1 MALHSNFRRLPEQR
15 NIDVACPLHPE
26 VKVMV
31 EIEQFDGSMLVRP
44 CKKCQFHGLRIA
56 PRGSDAHL
64 QAVTA
69 LAAERLNSALIGS
82 GITPRFA
89 GCTFETYHA
98 KTPEMAKALEKCMAY
113 ADNFADQHYPVGRN
127 LLMTGNI
134 GTGKTHLACSIVRQ
148 VIGLNAVAVITTA
161 AEIIRVFKRSMG
173 RDSGYTEGDVID
185 ELSSVDLLVI
195 DEVGAQAGTAYELAA
210 LHEVIDKRYQLLKP
224 TVLVSNLPAKPATD
238 ADGKPLPSLEQ
249 YIGARALDRLREN
262 GALLAG
268 FTWASARGRV

>member
-1 MALHSNFRRLPEQR
+1 MAQRSNFRRQPEIR
-15 NIDVACPLHPE
+15 TFDGGCPQHPE
-26 VKVMV
+26 VKTRSEV
-31 EIEQFDGSMLVRP
+31 EQFDGSMLVRP
-44 CKKCQFHGLRIA
+44 CKQCQFHGLRIA
-56 PRGSDAHL
+56 PRGSEAHI

-89 GCTFETYHA
+89 GCTFENYHV
-98 KTPEMAKALEKCMAY
+98 KTPEMAKVLEKCMAY
-113 ADNFADQHYPVGRN
+113 VDNFADQHYPVGRN

-134 GTGKTHLACSIVRQ
+134 GTGKTHLACSIARR
-148 VIGLNAVAVITTA
+148 VIEMKAIAVIATA
-161 AEIIRVFKRSMG
+161 AEIIRVFKRSMA

-185 ELSSVDLLVI
+185 ELASFDLLVV
-195 DEVGAQAGTAYELAA
+195 DEVGAQAGTAYELAV

-224 TVLVSNLPAKPATD
+224 TILVSNLPAKPATD